1 MLPRCTS
8 VIIAGSLTIGLAIAD
23 IWYER
28 VMRVPK
34 HLFLGGILTGLF
46 YLMCNKGYEMVNWV
60 FLGII
65 PAYVLIAFF
74 IWMIKDDRYSESCES
89 CALPANSCG
98 CKKPKRKPCGCPR
111 KKPCDCA
118 ASRERAEKTS
128 QLDCP
133 AKPVKVQTA
142 CGISRY
148 T

>member
-1 MLPRCTS
+1 MLPPCTS
-8 VIIAGSLTIGLAIAD
+8 VLIAGSLTIGLAVAD

-28 VMRVPK
+28 AMRVPK

-46 YLMCNKGYEMVNWV
+46 YVMCTKGYEMVNWA

-74 IWMIKDDRYSESCES
+74 IWIIKDDKYSESCDR
-89 CALPANSCG
+89 CGLPANSCG
-98 CKKPKRKPCGCPR
+98 CKKPCGCPR
-111 KKPCDCA
+111 KKQCNCA

-128 QLDCP
+128 QLECP
-133 AKPVKVQTA
+133 VNPIKLQTE
-142 CGISRY
+142 CGIARY